1 MGRTSEDQTLND
13 QLTNLVTMLEKES
26 ADLVQADP
34 QQLIGIIDRRR
45 EILSRI
51 WASLSE
57 QGIPEQ
63 REELARRIQAIY
75 DRDSR
80 LIVALQKQ
88 YAAIEK
94 QLESLVQARSAIR
107 GYRSGESEHTAK
119 LDRIA

>member
-1 MGRTSEDQTLND
+1 LNE

-51 WASLSE
+51 WDSLSE
-57 QGIPEQ
+57 QGLPEQ

-75 DRDSR
+75 DQDSR

-107 GYRSGESEHTAK
+107 GYRSGESERAAK

>member
-1 MGRTSEDQTLND
+1 VND
-13 QLTNLVTMLEKES
+13 QLTNLVAMLEKES

-34 QQLIGIIDRRR
+34 QQLIGIIERRR

-57 QGIPEQ
+57 KGLPEQ
-63 REELARRIQAIY
+63 REELAKRIQAIY

-80 LIVALQKQ
+80 LIVALQNQ

-107 GYRSGESEHTAK
+107 GYRSGDSERPTK
-119 LDRIA
+119 LDRHA